1 MKQKTSKNTPL
12 IIGLLL
18 FSSLLIG
25 IVVGL
30 VTKTISIKSILIFVG
45 NFWLIWSCFAS
56 LILSGFQIF
65 SLDRTFLRNYDDEAK
80 MFFWTIPLS
89 FAWLFLKVIIP
100 FIFMYDIEPWIPV
113 EKFHYVDSTIVQIL
127 ASNSGTI
134 IHFSIYFLSAIPL
147 MMLLAFCLDCFKEIK
162 QIKKP
167 ENENPEIPKT
177 NFAKFVENENFTFI
191 ILLFQFFYIGANFTY
206 PTLVFFLN
214 C

>member
-1 MKQKTSKNTPL
+1 MKRKTSKNIIFT
-12 IIGLLL
+12 IGLLL

-89 FAWLFLKVIIP
+89 YSWLFIKVIIP
-100 FIFMYDIEPWIPV
+100 FIFMYDIKPWIPL
-113 EKFHYVDSTIVQIL
+113 EKFHFVDSTIIQIL

-147 MMLLAFCLDCFKEIK
+147 IMLLAFCLDYFKEIK

-167 ENENPEIPKT
+167 EIENPQIAKT
-177 NFAKFVENENFTFI
+177 NFARFVENENLTVM
-191 ILLFQFFYIGANFTY
+191 LVLFQFFYIGANFTY

-214 C
+214 S